1 MLLNKFKLF
10 SFSKSTLIRSSVC
23 LLIYNNY
30 HYSLFNNNKF
40 KSNILIVLIKG
51 KLLPKD
57 NKITTELLI
66 NKFKKIHGNNFDYS
80 KVEFD
85 SLTSKVVIICPDHGE
100 FYQQPRLHLRG
111 SNGCKTCIQLR
122 KKRK

>member
-1 MLLNKFKLF
+1 M
-10 SFSKSTLIRSSVC
+10 SK
-23 LLIYNNY
+23 NNE
-30 HYSLFNNNKF
+30 
-40 KSNILIVLIKG
+40 
-51 KLLPKD
+51 
-57 NKITTELLI
+57 ITTELLI

-85 SLTSKVVIICPDHGE
+85 SLTSKVVIICRDHGE